1 MPRYYPVF
9 LNLEGKRAVIICGG
23 REAERKI
30 PPLLACGAQVTLIS
44 PTLTPQ
50 LEDLARDGAVTVCR
64 RTYTP
69 GDMKG
74 AYLAIVG
81 TEDVGINHEAASEA
95 RREGVLVN
103 TVDDIPYCDF
113 AAPAVVQQ
121 GDLTVAISTNGK
133 SPAMARRMREELES
147 YLTPDYAD
155 LLNVMAKVRITL
167 LRQRIRP
174 RPDRWQEHIDAELRD
189 LIKQGDLQMAQD
201 YLLARLVESA
211 GLDGT
216 LTQAEQPGAP
226 AS

>member
-9 LNLEGKRAVIICGG
+9 LNLEGKRAVIICSGQ
-23 REAERKI
+23 EAERKI
-30 PPLLACGAQVTLIS
+30 PLLLACGAQVTLIS

-81 TEDVGINHEAASEA
+81 TADVALNHEAASEA

>member
-1 MPRYYPVF
+1 
-9 LNLEGKRAVIICGG
+9 
-23 REAERKI
+23 
-30 PPLLACGAQVTLIS
+30 
-44 PTLTPQ
+44 Q

-201 YLLARLVESA
+201 YLLAKLVESA
-211 GLDGT
+211 GQDGT
-216 LTQAEQPGAP
+216 LTQAERPGAT